1 MKFYLLGEE
10 TKVEIDVL
18 YRSYPNSSDYWD
30 ANWVNA
36 TIKIEIPGYKVSF
49 DADLRT
55 DEIRK
60 FLNELKSL
68 RQSLRGKASLT
79 NLEGNLEFE
88 GEIDKLGKIKW
99 NAETC
104 YPAGNGAVLEFKF
117 ESDQTYLNM
126 LIKELDDIITHFP
139 VIGKP

>member
-1 MKFYLLGEE
+1 MKFFLLGQE
-10 TKVEIDVL
+10 TKVEIDGL
-18 YRSYPNSSDYWD
+18 YRNYPNSTDYWD

-49 DADLRT
+49 NADLRT
-55 DEIRK
+55 DELRK
-60 FLNELKSL
+60 FLNDLKSI

-79 NLEGNLEFE
+79 NLDGYLEFE
-88 GEIDKLGKIKW
+88 GEIDKFGKIKW

-104 YPAGNGAVLEFKF
+104 YPAGYGAVLEFEF
-117 ESDQTYLNM
+117 ESDQTYLNT